1 VLNMNGFYQAI
12 HTIKGGLNTKT
23 TASIIMNSTRAI
35 DAWCKKATALEKQ
48 LGHCAEDYSAIVE
61 DYEEM
66 RNKTSDLNKAAGDE
80 AKEKIDEVFSK
91 VFDAH
96 KRLCAVRAG
105 GTRRRRG
112 GAAAR
117 RGATRRRRS
126 V

>member
-1 VLNMNGFYQAI
+1 
-12 HTIKGGLNTKT
+12 
-23 TASIIMNSTRAI
+23 
-35 DAWCKKATALEKQ
+35 
-48 LGHCAEDYSAIVE
+48 VE

-91 VFDAH
+91 LFDTH

-105 GTRRRRG
+105 GRRSNRSHTRRRRG

-117 RGATRRRRS
+117 RATTRR

>member
-1 VLNMNGFYQAI
+1 
-12 HTIKGGLNTKT
+12 
-23 TASIIMNSTRAI
+23 MNSARAI
-35 DAWCKKATALEKQ
+35 DAWCKKATALEEQ
-48 LGHCAEDYSAIVE
+48 LGHCAEDYSALAE
-61 DYEEM
+61 DYAEM
-66 RNKTSDLNKAAGDE
+66 RNKTSDLNKAAGDA
-80 AKEKIDEVFSK
+80 AKEEIDGLFTK
-91 VFDAH
+91 VFEAH